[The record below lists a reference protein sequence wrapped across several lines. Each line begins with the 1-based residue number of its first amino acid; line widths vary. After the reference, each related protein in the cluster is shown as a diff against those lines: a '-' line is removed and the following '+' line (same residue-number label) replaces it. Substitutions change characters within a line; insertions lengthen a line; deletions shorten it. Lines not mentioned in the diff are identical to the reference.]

1 MLALRNDINDA
12 PVFLQIT
19 HLEGKHKTNLQPTAT
34 GHRGGHRLFLS
45 LFLFFPFPLDCIWIF
60 NTPVCCLKEEY
71 DQALTGHGLVKKSL
85 YIICIF
91 KKIYANKHALLFYL
105 FLKKHKAG
113 LITSSKRT
121 FNCQIGRFRQR
132 MKQLTAM

>member
-60 NTPVCCLKEEY
+60 NTPVCCLKEEEY
-71 DQALTGHGLVKKSL
+71 DQALTGHGLVKSL
-85 YIICIF
+85 YILFVYLKRYMQTNMHYYFIFFF
-91 KKIYANKHALLFYL
+91 KKN
-105 FLKKHKAG
+105 
-113 LITSSKRT
+113 T
-121 FNCQIGRFRQR
+121 
-132 MKQLTAM
+132 KQD